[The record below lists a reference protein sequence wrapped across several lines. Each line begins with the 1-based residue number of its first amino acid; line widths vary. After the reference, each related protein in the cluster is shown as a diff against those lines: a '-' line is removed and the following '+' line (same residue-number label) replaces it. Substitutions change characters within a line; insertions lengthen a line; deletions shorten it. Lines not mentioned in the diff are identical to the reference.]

1 MNITHN
7 PESTHGLGSLKKSL
21 ARALLVDGFGLAVM
35 GLGAGIA
42 NADPPPTDGSSQPGV
57 ASTPVAPTDNGSTH
71 IGVASTPVAPTDGGS
86 NQPGAPSTPV
96 AQPNPGDLSQ
106 MQQLQIQMSQQQ
118 YDQAMEIAS
127 NVMKEQAGT
136 GSAIVQNLK
145 P

>member
-57 ASTPVAPTDNGSTH
+57 ASA
-71 IGVASTPVAPTDGGS
+71 PVAPTDGGS

-96 AQPNPGDLSQ
+96 VQPNPGDLSQ
-106 MQQLQIQMSQQQ
+106 MQQLEIQTSQEQ
-118 YDQAMEIAS
+118 YDQAMEIVS
-127 NVMKEQAGT
+127 NAMKEQAGT

>member
-7 PESTHGLGSLKKSL
+7 PESTSGLGSLKKSV
-21 ARALLVDGFGLAVM
+21 ARALLVGGFGLAVM

-57 ASTPVAPTDNGSTH
+57 ASAPVE
-71 IGVASTPVAPTDGGS
+71 PTDGGS

-96 AQPNPGDLSQ
+96 AQANPGDLSQ

-127 NVMKEQAGT
+127 NVMKEQAGS
-136 GSAIVQNLK
+136 GSAIVQKLK

>member
-1 MNITHN
+1 MNIIHN
-7 PESTHGLGSLKKSL
+7 PESTHGLGSLKKSV
-21 ARALLVDGFGLAVM
+21 ARALLAGGFGLTVM

-42 NADPPPTDGSSQPGV
+42 NADPAPTDGSSQPGV
-57 ASTPVAPTDNGSTH
+57 ASA
-71 IGVASTPVAPTDGGS
+71 PVAPTDGGS

-106 MQQLQIQMSQQQ
+106 MQQLQIQMSQQE